1 MSLRF
6 RVVLSSA
13 CALLA
18 VMACLAY
25 ASGVREEAER
35 VRAEVLERYGGE
47 VVTLVVAST
56 RLEPGDVVSQSN
68 VSTREWVADLAPEGA
83 VVSLADALGREVG
96 VATEKGAP
104 LTQLTF
110 RSSSDLADV
119 PDGHVALSI
128 PLTDKLGVPRGI
140 GQGATLV
147 AYAVTNEG
155 TRLVSGEMTVLAA
168 PVATALGSGGQLTL
182 SLLPDDVAAV
192 LTASASGDLRL
203 VMPAGEA
210 TVVETQPPAS
220 VEDVAGQVD
229 GGALEGEASGQDA
242 DEAAGAQAG
251 EGDARAAEA
260 AKNDGGGQAAEES
273 ATECKAGSREGGGAS

>member
-83 VVSLADALGREVG
+83 VVSLADVLGREVG

-220 VEDVAGQVD
+220 VEDVAGQAD
-229 GGALEGEASGQDA
+229 GGALEGGASGQDA

-260 AKNDGGGQAAEES
+260 AKNDGGGQDAEES
-273 ATECKAGSREGGGAS
+273 ATEGQAGSREGGGAS

>member
-1 MSLRF
+1 
-6 RVVLSSA
+6 
-13 CALLA
+13 
-18 VMACLAY
+18 MACLAY

-68 VSTREWVADLAPEGA
+68 VCTREWVADLAPEGA
-83 VVSLADALGREVG
+83 VVSLADVLGREVG

-260 AKNDGGGQAAEES
+260 AKNDGGGQDAEES
-273 ATECKAGSREGGGAS
+273 ATEGQAGSRKGGGAS

>member
-83 VVSLADALGREVG
+83 VVSLADVLGREVG

-220 VEDVAGQVD
+220 LEDVAGQVD
-229 GGALEGEASGQDA
+229 GGALEGGAFGQDA
-242 DEAAGAQAG
+242 DEASGAQAG
-251 EGDARAAEA
+251 EGDARAADA
-260 AKNDGGGQAAEES
+260 AKNDGEGQAAEET
-273 ATECKAGSREGGGAS
+273 ATEGQAGSREGGGAS

>member
-83 VVSLADALGREVG
+83 VVSLADVLGREVG

-242 DEAAGAQAG
+242 DEAAGAQAS

-260 AKNDGGGQAAEES
+260 AKNDGGGQDAEES
-273 ATECKAGSREGGGAS
+273 ATEGQAGSREGGGAS

>member
-83 VVSLADALGREVG
+83 VVSLADVLGREVG

-220 VEDVAGQVD
+220 VEDVAGQAD
-229 GGALEGEASGQDA
+229 GGALEGGASGQDA

-251 EGDARAAEA
+251 EGDARAADA
-260 AKNDGGGQAAEES
+260 AKNDGGGQDAEES
-273 ATECKAGSREGGGAS
+273 ATEGQAGSREGGGAS

>member
-220 VEDVAGQVD
+220 VEDVAGQAD
-229 GGALEGEASGQDA
+229 GGALEGGASGQDA

-251 EGDARAAEA
+251 EGDARAADA
-260 AKNDGGGQAAEES
+260 AKNDGEGQAAEES
-273 ATECKAGSREGGGAS
+273 ATEGQAGSREGGSAS